1 MLYVV
6 FLSTIAFAASLI
18 STALRAS
25 RLSKPRVM
33 TGKTEDVSK
42 QRDNNQPEALR
53 KSETHFLW
61 A

>member
-42 QRDNNQPEALR
+42 QRNKTKQKHRDNPR
-53 KSETHFLW
+53 THFPW